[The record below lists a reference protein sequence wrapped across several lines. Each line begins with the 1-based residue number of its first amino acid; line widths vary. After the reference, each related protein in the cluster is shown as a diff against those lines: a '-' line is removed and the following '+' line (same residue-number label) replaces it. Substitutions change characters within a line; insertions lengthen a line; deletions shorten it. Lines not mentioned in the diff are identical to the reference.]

1 MPETA
6 PSASTASTLRPL
18 IDILAELVGA
28 AHVLTHDDPATD
40 LSAWEND
47 WRKRQQGRAL
57 AVVRPGCTEEVAA
70 GVRARAA
77 AGGSIVP
84 QGGHTGLLPAGDFS
98 AELQAARGEVL
109 RAVVALPG
117 ACGVF
122 GPARAHTA

>member
-18 IDILAELVGA
+18 IDTLSELVGA

-57 AVVRPGCTEEVAA
+57 AVVEVKQRATVEAALEAVSAEQRDRLRQAAQAVAA
-70 GVRARAA
+70 SRPRLKDLAIRLDLIALAPGR
-77 AGGSIVP
+77 
-84 QGGHTGLLPAGDFS
+84 LPAHRPD
-98 AELQAARGEVL
+98 AWRGV
-109 RAVVALPG
+109 
-117 ACGVF
+117 
-122 GPARAHTA
+122 